1 MTEANKNTQ
10 AGSTSLDRHI
20 LVSLEPTIKLD
31 EIKIDSLNEEAG
43 DRSQNSKQIGSF
55 IPFVKINNIIIR
67 DINIDSFTLDLS
79 GFIPTVNISFL
90 DADHTFSADALPRD
104 GDVISVRIASR
115 QDKTFKDIRAD
126 FLITS
131 VFNSEKDPMSDPNII
146 RTFTMSGI
154 LKVPGLNIHESV
166 GYPSANTDKHL
177 KNIATTLKLGYASNI
192 DATDDKMARLCPFE
206 SRLDFMKKLI
216 KHAYVSDKSFQTGF
230 IDPYYYL
237 NFIDLNKVF
246 NSKNEFEDSLIHVF
260 NRGYTDATNSV
271 PEIDSF
277 KSQLLLSNHLN
288 FGGSSQYISGYAI
301 SNNAGGIS
309 FSKGTKTILQ
319 YFENDSDEKLV
330 SFDIEPIA
338 SEKMRDNEEP
348 LKGRRGE
355 HDWKHEVR
363 QQYMGRMDVD
373 PTHGNTHINYYT
385 TSLINDINKAEIYK
399 MGLNV
404 TLSSPNHGLY
414 RGMKIPILIFT
425 REMQEGFA
433 AKNTKDKLKNNNF
446 KTLGEELIKEDISK
460 EDPLADKQ
468 VLDEFVSGFYVI
480 DTIRYEY
487 TAGADEPFL
496 QKLTLLRREWPTKV
510 SALNKETMAKETVNT
525 KTMTKSAK

>member
-1 MTEANKNTQ
+1 MADTTQ
-10 AGSTSLDRHI
+10 KSPNGSTSLNRHV
-20 LVSLEPTIKLD
+20 LALLEPTIKLD
-31 EIKIDSLNEEAG
+31 EIKIDSLKEESG
-43 DRSQNSKQIGSF
+43 DRDQNSKQIGSWV
-55 IPFVKINNIIIR
+55 PFVKINNIVIR
-67 DINIDSFTLDLS
+67 DINIDSFNLDLS

-104 GDVISVRIASR
+104 GDVISVRIAAR
-115 QDKTFKDIRAD
+115 QDTTFKDIRAD
-126 FLITS
+126 FLITN
-131 VFNSEKDPMSDPNII
+131 VFNSEKDPMADPLII
-146 RTFTMSGI
+146 RTFHMTGI
-154 LKVPGLNIHESV
+154 LKVPGLNVHESV
-166 GYPSANTDKHL
+166 GYPSDNTDKHL
-177 KNIATTLKLGYASNI
+177 KSIASTLKLGYATNI
-192 DATDDKMARLCPFE
+192 DTTDDKMARLCPFD
-206 SRLDFMKKLI
+206 SRLNFIQKLI
-216 KHAYVSDKSFQTGF
+216 KHSYISDKSFQTGF

-246 NSKNEFEDSLIHVF
+246 NSKNEFEDSLMHVF
-260 NRGYTDATNSV
+260 NRGFTDASNSV

-288 FGGSSQYISGYAI
+288 FGGSSQYIISYAI
-301 SNNAGGIS
+301 TNSSGGIS

-330 SFDIEPIA
+330 SFDIQPIA

-355 HDWKHEVR
+355 QDYKDEVR
-363 QQYMGRMDVD
+363 QQYAGRMDVD

-414 RGMKIPILIFT
+414 RGMKIPVLIFT

-433 AKNTKDKLKNNNF
+433 VKNTKDKLKNTNF
-446 KTLGEELIKEDISK
+446 KTLGEELINEEISK
-460 EDPLADKQ
+460 EDPLADTQ

-525 KTMTKSAK
+525 KTMNKSAK

>member
-1 MTEANKNTQ
+1 MADTTQ
-10 AGSTSLDRHI
+10 KSPNGSTSLNRHVLAI
-20 LVSLEPTIKLD
+20 LEPSIKLD
-31 EIKIDSLNEEAG
+31 DIKIDSLNEEAG
-43 DRSQNSKQIGSF
+43 DRSQNSKQIGSWV
-55 IPFVKINNIIIR
+55 PFVKINNIIIR
-67 DINIDSFTLDLS
+67 DINIDSFSLNLS
-79 GFIPTVNISFL
+79 GFIPTVSISFL

-104 GDVISVRIASR
+104 GDVMSVRIASR

-131 VFNSEKDPMSDPNII
+131 VFNSEKDPMADPTII

-154 LKVPGLNIHESV
+154 LKVPGINVHESV

-177 KNIATTLKLGYASNI
+177 KDIASTLKLGYATNI
-192 DATDDKMARLCPFE
+192 DATDDKMARLCPFD
-206 SRLDFMKKLI
+206 SRLNFMQKLI
-216 KHAYVSDKSFQTGF
+216 KHSYVSDKSFQTGF

-301 SNNAGGIS
+301 NNNSGGIS

-355 HDWKHEVR
+355 ADWKDEVR
-363 QQYMGRMDVD
+363 QQYAGRMDVD
-373 PTHGNTHINYYT
+373 PNHGNTHINYYT
-385 TSLINDINKAEIYK
+385 SSLINDINKAEIYK

-404 TLSSPNHGLY
+404 TLSTPNHGLY
-414 RGMKIPILIFT
+414 RGMKIPVLIFT

-433 AKNTKDKLKNNNF
+433 AKNTKDKLKNTNF
-446 KTLGEELIKEDISK
+446 KTLGEELIKEEISK
-460 EDPLADKQ
+460 TDPLEDKQ
-468 VLDEFVSGFYVI
+468 VLDEFASGFYVI

-487 TAGADEPFL
+487 AAGADEPFL

-510 SALNKETMAKETVNT
+510 SALNKETMIKETANT
-525 KTMTKSAK
+525 TTATKKTK

>member
-1 MTEANKNTQ
+1 MADTTQ
-10 AGSTSLDRHI
+10 KSPNGSTSLNRHI
-20 LVSLEPTIKLD
+20 LAILEPSIKLD
-31 EIKIDSLNEEAG
+31 DIKIDSLNEEAG
-43 DRSQNSKQIGSF
+43 DRSQNSKQIGSWV
-55 IPFVKINNIIIR
+55 PFVKINNIIIR
-67 DINIDSFTLDLS
+67 DINIDSFSLNLS
-79 GFIPTVNISFL
+79 GFIPTVSISFL

-104 GDVISVRIASR
+104 GDVMSVRIASR

-131 VFNSEKDPMSDPNII
+131 VFNSEKDPMADPTII

-154 LKVPGLNIHESV
+154 LKVPGINVHESI

-177 KNIATTLKLGYASNI
+177 KDIASTLKLGYATNI
-192 DATDDKMARLCPFE
+192 DATDDKMARLCPFD
-206 SRLDFMKKLI
+206 SRLNFMQKLI
-216 KHAYVSDKSFQTGF
+216 KHSYVSDKSFQTGF

-301 SNNAGGIS
+301 NNNSGGIS

-355 HDWKHEVR
+355 ADWKDEVR
-363 QQYMGRMDVD
+363 QQYAGRMDVD
-373 PTHGNTHINYYT
+373 PNHGNTHINYYT
-385 TSLINDINKAEIYK
+385 SSLINDINKAEIYK

-404 TLSSPNHGLY
+404 TLSTPNHGLY
-414 RGMKIPILIFT
+414 RGMKIPVLIFT

-433 AKNTKDKLKNNNF
+433 AKNTKDKLKNTNF
-446 KTLGEELIKEDISK
+446 KTLGEELIKEEISK
-460 EDPLADKQ
+460 TDPLEDKQ
-468 VLDEFVSGFYVI
+468 VLDEFTSGFYVI

-510 SALNKETMAKETVNT
+510 SALNKETMAKETANT
-525 KTMTKSAK
+525 TTATKKTK